1 MTDASVPADHIFKIT
16 QFDQT
21 MIIAIEYVVAV
32 LFFPSN
38 V

>member
-1 MTDASVPADHIFKIT
+1 MTDVSVPADHILIT

-21 MIIAIEYVVAV
+21 MIIATEYVVAV
-32 LFFPSN
+32 LSFPSN